1 MANFFTPKG
10 VETAAG
16 IKAEDAS
23 NVGKTKTARAVNTH
37 ASNAYVLTMM
47 QAAGVGGTTN
57 VDSATITLA
66 PMESVIV
73 FKNPTDVL
81 FANNAA
87 IKLSNVSFP
96 KG

>member
-10 VETAAG
+10 VEAAAG

-37 ASNAYVLTMM
+37 ASN
-47 QAAGVGGTTN
+47 TN

-81 FANNAA
+81 FSNNSA